1 MSDYERGNRSV
12 GSIAAQIDRVLNRML
27 PADADKEAELWPLI
41 YEYGH
46 AAEVRASSQ
55 HVTESTET
63 ATEGREAVA
72 RWMIEHGYAT
82 GHGDTLDDLLT
93 ELASQERPSIDAE
106 RLAEAMHNEQAA
118 RDLGCGSPG
127 ESYDDHMEWHRYRA
141 ERIVP
146 AYDAISGP
154 VGE

>member
-93 ELASQERPSIDAE
+93 ELAPQERPSIDVE
-106 RLAEAMHNEQAA
+106 RLARAMRVSLDIYGWDLDAMAGDIAA
-118 RDLGCGSPG
+118 EYLRL
-127 ESYDDHMEWHRYRA
+127 
-141 ERIVP
+141 
-146 AYDAISGP
+146 SGP